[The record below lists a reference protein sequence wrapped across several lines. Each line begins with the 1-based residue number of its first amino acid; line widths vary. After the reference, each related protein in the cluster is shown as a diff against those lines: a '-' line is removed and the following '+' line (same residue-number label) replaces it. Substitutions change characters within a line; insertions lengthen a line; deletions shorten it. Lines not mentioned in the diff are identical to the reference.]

1 MFLLAYATDPN
12 GWKKVEADFAVASD
26 VFSALASGFSWH
38 ATRAVERGL
47 LRGYVQREERRN
59 DIRGR
64 VRFADQIARSAGL
77 PIPVSLGYDE
87 FTEDVSEN
95 RMLRTAS
102 ELLLLLPRIPLEA
115 RQRLQRLRIAL
126 ESVDPLIQWRG
137 IKAPP
142 ITRLNARY
150 ETALRLAELI
160 LASASISANAGGVRS
175 TTFVF
180 DMNKVFE
187 AFVTIAFRASMR
199 RYGGVVK
206 DQVTPHS
213 LDEGGALKL
222 KPDLSW
228 WTGSDCRA
236 VLDAKYK
243 AIDDGLMRH
252 GDAYQMLAYCTAYGL
267 SRGYLVYAKDAGA
280 QTRTH
285 HVRNTM
291 QQIVVET
298 LDVEQKP
305 DDLLRSVDALAS
317 RVVTDARSELRA
329 A

>member
-12 GWKKVEADFAVASD
+12 GWKKLEADFSVARD

-47 LRGYVQREERRN
+47 LRGYVHREERRN

-64 VRFADQIARSAGL
+64 IRFADQIARSRGL
-77 PIPVSLGYDE
+77 PIPISLGYDE

-95 RMLRTAS
+95 RILRTAS

-115 RQRLQRLRIAL
+115 RQRLQRLRVVL
-126 ESVDPLIQWRG
+126 ESIDPITQWRG

-150 ETALRLAELI
+150 EAALRLAELI

-187 AFVTIAFRASMR
+187 DFVTIAFRASMR
-199 RYGGVVK
+199 PYRGVVK

-228 WTGSDCRA
+228 WIGSDCRA

-252 GDAYQMLAYCTAYGL
+252 DDAYQMLAYCTAYDL
-267 SRGYLVYAKDAGA
+267 SRGYLVYAKDSGA
-280 QTRTH
+280 KPRIH
-285 HVRNTM
+285 HVRNTQ

-298 LDVEQKP
+298 LDVEQEP
-305 DDLLRSVDALAS
+305 DELLRSVDSLAT
-317 RVVTDARSELRA
+317 RIVTDVHAELRA